1 MIIRISN
8 YISEESSIGFGCA
21 AGWSVA
27 LLAWELIMDTRERTV
42 WACKLPVLGQSIL
55 VNYLA
60 LQMQGLARRSR
71 RCRSLGLGLWGVA
84 WCW

>member
-60 LQMQGLARRSR
+60 LQMQGLARRSHHR
-71 RCRSLGLGLWGVA
+71 PGRLMGL
-84 WCW
+84 